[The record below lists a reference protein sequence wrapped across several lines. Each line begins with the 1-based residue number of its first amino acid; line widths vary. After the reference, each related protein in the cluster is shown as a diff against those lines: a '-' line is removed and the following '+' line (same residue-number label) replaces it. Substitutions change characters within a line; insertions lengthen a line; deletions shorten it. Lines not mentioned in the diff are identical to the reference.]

1 MYRKLGFCAVSV
13 VHAGIQQSNPMRTV
27 LILLL
32 TVHIRAEPSVSP
44 VVDCRLADEFHVL
57 VHSHTE
63 MAIAACTLS
72 ASSPTDFCV
81 PPDGDLAVD

>member
-1 MYRKLGFCAVSV
+1 MCCVYRMVGFCAVSIM
-13 VHAGIQQSNPMRTV
+13 HDGIQQGNPMRTV
-27 LILLL
+27 LIMLL

-63 MAIAACTLS
+63 MAIAAW
-72 ASSPTDFCV
+72 
-81 PPDGDLAVD
+81 